1 MILHE
6 GKYMVNEGVDPIQLT
21 EKYGLPLYVY
31 DFDLI
36 ERQFNR
42 LREAFD
48 VPQLKLDYACKA
60 LSNINV
66 LKFIRKLGGNLDTV
80 SIEEAKIGLKAGFL
94 PEQIM
99 FTPNGVSWE
108 ELEAAAALGV
118 RINIDNLPML
128 EKFGQTF
135 PDIPVCIR
143 INPHIMAGGNIKISV
158 GHIDSKFGIS
168 YQQLDEIQA
177 VVAATGMRIN
187 GIHMHK
193 GSDIAD
199 SDAFIRGADLLLN
212 FAKNFPDLEFMD
224 FGGGFK
230 VPYKPTDKGVELEE
244 LGKALSARFR
254 SFCSEY
260 GKELTL
266 VFEPGKF
273 LVSEAGFFLAGV
285 NVVKQ
290 TPSTTFA
297 FVDTGLNHLI
307 RPMFYDAYHHILNL
321 SNPVAEPENYDV
333 VGYICETDT
342 LGANRMISKIRPGD
356 VLCFRNAGAYGF
368 MMSSNYNSR
377 LRPAEVMLYKGKD
390 YLIRER
396 ENFED
401 LLRHQVDQHLFD
413 N

>member
-1 MILHE
+1 MKLQN
-6 GKYMVNEGVDPIQLT
+6 GKYIVNQGIDAISLT
-21 EKYGLPLYVY
+21 EKYGLPLFIY
-31 DFDLI
+31 DFDWI
-36 ERQFNR
+36 EHQFIR
-42 LREAFD
+42 LRDAFD
-48 VPQLKLDYACKA
+48 VPLLQLDYACKA

-80 SIEEAKIGLKAGFL
+80 SIEEAQIGLKAGFL

-108 ELEAAAALGV
+108 ELAEAATLGV

-128 EKFGQTF
+128 ERFGRTY
-135 PDIPVCIR
+135 PNIPVCIR

-168 YQQLDEIQA
+168 YQQLDDIQSI
-177 VVAATGMRIN
+177 VSATGMRIN

-199 SDAFIRGADLLLN
+199 LDAFIRGADLLLN
-212 FAKNFPDLEFMD
+212 FAKNFPDLEFID
-224 FGGGFK
+224 LGGGFK
-230 VPYKPTDKGVELEE
+230 VPYKPTDKGVDLES
-244 LGKALSARFR
+244 LGKALSVRF
-254 SFCSEY
+254 SDFCKVY
-260 GKELTL
+260 GKNLTL

-273 LVSEAGFFLAGV
+273 LVSEAGVLLASV
-285 NVVKQ
+285 NVVKE

-321 SNPVAEPENYDV
+321 SNHNAEPKNYDV

-342 LGANRMISKIRPGD
+342 LGANRMIPAIRPGD
-356 VLCFRNAGAYGF
+356 VLCFKNAGAYGF
-368 MMSSNYNSR
+368 MMASNYNSR
-377 LRPAEVMLYKGKD
+377 LRPAEVMLYEGKD

-396 ENFED
+396 ENLED

-413 N
+413 I